1 MDYFRTFNKQAGCN
15 KQAGRD
21 FSVNSINEQALI
33 NKQAITYQ
41 ADCNK
46 QAGGTSR
53 LKEGA

>member
-1 MDYFRTFNKQAGCN
+1 VDYFRNFNKQAGCN

-21 FSVNSINEQALI
+21 FSVNSKNEQALV